1 MLRTIVGSVLLVAVL
16 AFAAYAVDPAS
27 TPPDEPEPVRTRQE
41 GDMMDASQSQPGA
54 SAPFPRQ
61 FVMGKVTDLRGAGMA
76 GTGVKLFAD
85 GEIIESALTN
95 SSGDFELDLPL
106 NIETDETVVL
116 WFVPSTDRYVM
127 QSVVVKQSTVAR
139 QSGLF
144 SRCANQ
150 VTMQPQ
156 MRVDVSL
163 MTEDEAV
170 ASVKAKDC
178 F

>member
-1 MLRTIVGSVLLVAVL
+1 MRTISGSVLLVAVL

-27 TPPDEPEPVRTRQE
+27 TPPDETEPVRTRRAD
-41 GDMMDASQSQPGA
+41 DMLDASQSQPGT

-61 FVMGKVTDLRGAGMA
+61 FIMGKVTDLGGTGMA

-85 GEIIESALTN
+85 GEIVEAGQTN

-127 QSVVVKQSTVAR
+127 QSVIVKKSTVAG

-144 SRCANQ
+144 SRCANE
-150 VTMQPQ
+150 VSMQAQ
-156 MRVDVSL
+156 MRIDVSL
-163 MTEDEAV
+163 MTEAEAV
-170 ASVKAKDC
+170 ASVKAKGC